1 MPKWRPLRTC
11 LRAPPRPNYLSLLR
25 NTAPSSRILPRFPG
39 LCDRPNRRS
48 TTETILPGTS
58 SDQGLRISWGVFGGT
73 VVSAR
78 HGKQR
83 VFSARP
89 QDNKARQ
96 QGPLFHGDV
105 IGLGESKLDALLG
118 PVERQARIAH
128 QLAGRE

>member
-1 MPKWRPLRTC
+1 MTPNCKAAQWFGEVAERLKAPHSKC
-11 LRAPPRPNYLSLLR
+11 GIRATVSGVRIPPSPPRPNYLSLLR

-39 LCDRPNRRS
+39 LCDTPNRQP

-89 QDNKARQ
+89 QDNKA
-96 QGPLFHGDV
+96 LD
-105 IGLGESKLDALLG
+105 SK
-118 PVERQARIAH
+118 
-128 QLAGRE
+128 